1 MHNLSSLSL
10 LQSPKSVPPTDEWVA
25 HIPDF
30 LWRLL
35 GSNELH
41 APFLAESRTG
51 DRIQGQRA
59 GNSGYLAFELCETRT
74 SM

>member
-10 LQSPKSVPPTDEWVA
+10 LQSPKSVPATDEWVA

-35 GSNELH
+35 GSKELH
-41 APFLAESRTG
+41 APFLAERRTR